1 MTNFLHIIDII
12 LFIII
17 LLGSIY
23 IIVFIIAH
31 FFKTTNIASNKTGKK
46 YLVLFPA
53 YNEDKTILN
62 TIKSFLKQD
71 YPSELYK
78 VLVISD
84 HMREETNK
92 KLKELGAS
100 IVIANY
106 KDSSKAKALQ
116 LAADYISTSTP
127 QNPVQDKFSLFDGV
141 IILDADNTVDFN
153 FLTIIDHYFDHGRF
167 IQVHRTSK
175 NRNTSTAVLD
185 AASEEINNAIFR
197 KGHVNLGLSS
207 ALIGSGMIFDYKWFI
222 ENVYNLK
229 TAGEDKEFEILLL
242 KNRLKIEYINHIL
255 VYDEKTQKSS
265 NFYKQRQRWIS
276 AQISSFSLVFKN
288 ILPAVLH
295 GNFDYADKL
304 FQWLLLPR
312 IMYPGLIVI
321 FGVIAYIINP
331 YYAIKWLILFFIVIF
346 MFILALP
353 KKHRDYKLLKSIA
366 TLPLLFLMIG
376 INLFKTKRNNYKFI
390 HTEKDYENR
399 D

>member
-1 MTNFLHIIDII
+1 MTNILHIIDII
-12 LFIII
+12 LFITI
-17 LLGSIY
+17 LIGSIY
-23 IIVFIIAH
+23 IIIFIVAH
-31 FFKTTNIASNKTGKK
+31 FFKTTYTASNKTGKK

-53 YNEDKTILN
+53 YNEDKTIIN

-71 YPSELYK
+71 YPSDLYK
-78 VLVISD
+78 ILVISD
-84 HMREETNK
+84 HMTEETNN
-92 KLKELGAS
+92 KLKDFGVS
-100 IVIANY
+100 VIIANY

-116 LAADYISTSTP
+116 LASDYISKKNSKNTDQEKET
-127 QNPVQDKFSLFDGV
+127 LFDGV
-141 IILDADNTVDFN
+141 IILDADNTVDSN
-153 FLTIIDHYFDHGRF
+153 FLTIVDHYFDQGRF

-175 NRNTSTAVLD
+175 NRNTNTAVLD
-185 AASEEINNAIFR
+185 ASSEEINNAIFR

-242 KNRLKIEYINHIL
+242 KNKHKIEYINHIL
-255 VYDEKTQKSS
+255 VYDEKTQKSD

-276 AQISSFSLVFKN
+276 AQISSFSLIFRD
-288 ILPAVLH
+288 IFPAILH

-312 IMYPGLIVI
+312 IMYPGLTVI
-321 FGVIAYIINP
+321 FGIIAYIINP
-331 YYAIKWLILFFIVIF
+331 QYAIKWLILFVIIIF
-346 MFILALP
+346 MFILAIP
-353 KKHRDYKLLKSIA
+353 KKYRDYKLFKSIA
-366 TLPLLFLMIG
+366 TIPLLFIMIG
-376 INLFKTKRNNYKFI
+376 VNLFKTKRNNYKFI

>member
-1 MTNFLHIIDII
+1 MTSILHIIDII
-12 LFIII
+12 LFITI
-17 LLGSIY
+17 LSGSIY
-23 IIVFIIAH
+23 IIIFIIAH
-31 FFKTTNIASNKTGKK
+31 FFKTTNRASNKTGKK

-53 YNEDKTILN
+53 YNEDKTIIN

-84 HMREETNK
+84 HMSEETNK

-100 IVIANY
+100 IVIAHY

-116 LAADYISTSTP
+116 LASDYISKETI
-127 QNPVQDKFSLFDGV
+127 QNSDQDIDTLFDGV
-141 IILDADNTVDFN
+141 VILDADNTVDFN
-153 FLTIIDHYFDHGRF
+153 FLTIVDHYFDRGRF

-197 KGHVNLGLSS
+197 KGHTNLGLSS

-229 TAGEDKEFEILLL
+229 TTGEDKEFEILLL
-242 KNRLKIEYINHIL
+242 KNRHKIEYINHIL
-255 VYDEKTQKSS
+255 VYDEKTQKSE
-265 NFYKQRQRWIS
+265 NFYKQRERWIS
-276 AQISSFSLVFKN
+276 SQLSSFSLIFKDIFPA
-288 ILPAVLH
+288 ILK

-312 IMYPGLIVI
+312 IMYPGLTVI
-321 FGVIAYIINP
+321 FGIIAYIINP
-331 YYAIKWLILFFIVIF
+331 QYAIKWLILFVIIIF
-346 MFILALP
+346 MFILAIP
-353 KKHRDYKLLKSIA
+353 KKYRDYKLLKSIA
-366 TLPLLFLMIG
+366 TLPLLFIMIG
-376 INLFKTKRNNYKFI
+376 MNLFKTKRNNYKFI